1 MTTPVK
7 INNVDGTPNKQGMV
21 TNYVDTEI
29 TIAERK
35 EPMRLNVM
43 GLENQKVIL
52 GFPWLKASNPTID
65 WKEETALW
73 NDCKTTFQETPPSS
87 DNSSIPRRRRHLY

>member
-1 MTTPVK
+1 
-7 INNVDGTPNKQGMV
+7 MV

-52 GFPWLKASNPTID
+52 GFPWLKESNTTID
-65 WKEETALW
+65 WKEGTALW
-73 NDCKTTFQETPPSS
+73 NDRETTFQETSPSA
-87 DNSSIPRRRRHLY
+87 DNNLL